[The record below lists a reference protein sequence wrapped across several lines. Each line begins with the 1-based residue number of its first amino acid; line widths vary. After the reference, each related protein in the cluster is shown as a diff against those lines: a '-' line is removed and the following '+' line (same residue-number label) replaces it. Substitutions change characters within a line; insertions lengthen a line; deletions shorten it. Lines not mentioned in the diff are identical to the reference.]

1 MVTAAS
7 YGYSEDW
14 WVFYFQLFKHS
25 NKWLEGGGGGVGLP
39 IVVCWPIAMY
49 EMQHTILFRMATF
62 DTGVELLTLDGNVKR
77 VPHLHC
83 SSFFFNLL
91 RLLLFYLSI
100 IFFFTFSWLVFM
112 RVCFIWISFAL
123 SFSFSFDLNCYCTR
137 SYPMTDVIQL
147 AQPVISSDN
156 HGQWL

>member
-39 IVVCWPIAMY
+39 IVVYRPIAMY

-91 RLLLFYLSI
+91 RLLLFYLFI
-100 IFFFTFSWLVFM
+100 YFFYFFLVGFYEGLLYMNLVCAFVLVFI
-112 RVCFIWISFAL
+112 RFELLLHTQL
-123 SFSFSFDLNCYCTR
+123 SNDRRNSARTTCYFK
-137 SYPMTDVIQL
+137 
-147 AQPVISSDN
+147 
-156 HGQWL
+156 W